1 MSIDMNGIDKAI
13 EEGLAEIDKETKD
26 DEEIRSRAQ
35 MLVEKLK
42 KYKSIRTVGWNNDEA
57 WQIGHVVYDYIDPA
71 TGEKRSLV
79 RVICANEARMKIGG
93 LAYQPM
99 VIDAD
104 IDEDYDYEQ
113 ALEAAVTAFVA
124 KQFGKFIVEEI
135 PDGN

>member
-1 MSIDMNGIDKAI
+1 MSIDLNDIDKAI
-13 EEGLAEIDKETKD
+13 EDGLAEIDKETQD

-57 WQIGHVVYDYIDPA
+57 WQIGHVVYDYIDPI

-79 RVICANEARMKIGG
+79 RLICANEARMKIGG

-104 IDEDYDYEQ
+104 IDDDYDYEQ

-124 KQFGKFIVEEI
+124 KQFGKFIVEQLE
-135 PDGN
+135 D

>member
-1 MSIDMNGIDKAI
+1 MAINMNDIDKAI
-13 EEGLAEIDKETKD
+13 EEGLAEIDKETQD

-57 WQIGHVVYDYIDPA
+57 WQIGHIVYDYVDPA

-79 RVICANEARMKIGG
+79 RLICANEARMKIGG
-93 LAYQPM
+93 VAYQPM
-99 VIDAD
+99 MIDAD
-104 IDEDYDYEQ
+104 IDEDFDYEQ
-113 ALEAAVTAFVA
+113 ALYAAVTAFVA

>member
-1 MSIDMNGIDKAI
+1 MSIDLNSIDKAI

-26 DEEIRSRAQ
+26 DEEIRARAQ

-57 WQIGHVVYDYIDPA
+57 WQIGHVVYDYIDPK
-71 TGEKRSLV
+71 TGQKRSLV
-79 RVICANEARMKIGG
+79 RLICANEARMKIGG

-124 KQFGKFIVEEI
+124 KQFGKFIVEQLE
-135 PDGN
+135 D

>member
-1 MSIDMNGIDKAI
+1 
-13 EEGLAEIDKETKD
+13 
-26 DEEIRSRAQ
+26 

-57 WQIGHVVYDYIDPA
+57 WQIGHVVYDYIDPT

-79 RVICANEARMKIGG
+79 RLICANEARMKIGG

-104 IDEDYDYEQ
+104 IDDDYDYEQ

-124 KQFGKFIVEEI
+124 KQFGKFIVEQLE
-135 PDGN
+135 D

>member
-1 MSIDMNGIDKAI
+1 MSIDLNDIDKAI
-13 EEGLAEIDKETKD
+13 EDGLAEIDKETQD
-26 DEEIRSRAQ
+26 DEEIRSRAK

-57 WQIGHVVYDYIDPA
+57 WQIGHIVYDYIDPA

-79 RVICANEARMKIGG
+79 RLICANEARMKIGG

-99 VIDAD
+99 IIDAD

-113 ALEAAVTAFVA
+113 ALEAAITAFVA
-124 KQFGKFIVEEI
+124 KQFGKFIVEQLE
-135 PDGN
+135 D

>member
-1 MSIDMNGIDKAI
+1 MSIDLNDIDKAI
-13 EEGLAEIDKETKD
+13 EDGLAEIDKETKD
-26 DEEIRSRAQ
+26 DEEIRSRAK

-57 WQIGHVVYDYIDPA
+57 WQIGHIVYDYTDPT

-79 RVICANEARMKIGG
+79 RLICANEARMKIGG

-99 VIDAD
+99 IIDAD

-124 KQFGKFIVEEI
+124 KQYNKFIVEELK
-135 PDGN
+135 D

>member
-1 MSIDMNGIDKAI
+1 MSIDLSGIDKAI

-26 DEEIRSRAQ
+26 DEEIRSRAK

-79 RVICANEARMKIGG
+79 RLICANEARMKIGG

-124 KQFGKFIVEEI
+124 KQFGKFIVEQLE
-135 PDGN
+135 D

>member
-1 MSIDMNGIDKAI
+1 MSIDLSGIDKAI

-26 DEEIRSRAQ
+26 DEEIRSRAK

-57 WQIGHVVYDYIDPA
+57 WQIGHIVYDYTDPA

-79 RVICANEARMKIGG
+79 RLICANEARMKIGG

-99 VIDAD
+99 IIDAD

-113 ALEAAVTAFVA
+113 ALEAAITAFVA
-124 KQFGKFIVEEI
+124 KQFGKFIVEQLE
-135 PDGN
+135 D

>member
-79 RVICANEARMKIGG
+79 RLICANEARMKIGG

-124 KQFGKFIVEEI
+124 KQFGKFIVEQLE
-135 PDGN
+135 D

>member
-1 MSIDMNGIDKAI
+1 MSIDLNDIDKAI
-13 EEGLAEIDKETKD
+13 EEGLAEIDKETQD
-26 DEEIRSRAQ
+26 DEEIRSRAK

-79 RVICANEARMKIGG
+79 RLICANEARMKIGG

-99 VIDAD
+99 IIDAD

-113 ALEAAVTAFVA
+113 ALEAAITAFVA
-124 KQFGKFIVEEI
+124 KQFGKFIVEELN
-135 PDGN
+135 D

>member
-1 MSIDMNGIDKAI
+1 MSIDLNNIDKAI
-13 EEGLAEIDKETKD
+13 EEGLAEIDKETQD
-26 DEEIRSRAQ
+26 DEEIRSRAK

-57 WQIGHVVYDYIDPA
+57 WQIGHMVYDYIDPR
-71 TGEKRSLV
+71 TGNKRSLV
-79 RVICANEARMKIGG
+79 RLICANEARMKIGG

-124 KQFGKFIVEEI
+124 KQFGKFIVEELS
-135 PDGN
+135 D

>member
-1 MSIDMNGIDKAI
+1 MSIDLNDIDKVI
-13 EEGLAEIDKETKD
+13 EDGLAEIDKETKD
-26 DEEIRSRAQ
+26 DEEIRSRAK

-57 WQIGHVVYDYIDPA
+57 WQIGHIVYDYTDPV

-79 RVICANEARMKIGG
+79 RLICANEARMKIGG

-99 VIDAD
+99 IIDAD

-113 ALEAAVTAFVA
+113 ALEAAITAFVA
-124 KQFGKFIVEEI
+124 KQFGKFIVEQLE
-135 PDGN
+135 D

>member
-1 MSIDMNGIDKAI
+1 MSIDLNDIDKAI
-13 EEGLAEIDKETKD
+13 EDGLAEIDKETQD
-26 DEEIRSRAQ
+26 DEEIRSRAK

-42 KYKSIRTVGWNNDEA
+42 KYKSVRTVGWNNDEA
-57 WQIGHVVYDYIDPA
+57 WQIGHIVYDYIDPA

-79 RVICANEARMKIGG
+79 RLICANEARMKIGG

-99 VIDAD
+99 IIDAD

-113 ALEAAVTAFVA
+113 ALEAAITAFVA

>member
-1 MSIDMNGIDKAI
+1 MSIDLNNIDKAI
-13 EEGLAEIDKETKD
+13 EEGLAEIDKETQD
-26 DEEIRSRAQ
+26 DEEIRSRAK

-57 WQIGHVVYDYIDPA
+57 WQIGHMVYDYIDSR
-71 TGEKRSLV
+71 TGNKRSLV
-79 RVICANEARMKIGG
+79 RLICANEARMKIGG

-124 KQFGKFIVEEI
+124 KQFGKFIVEELS
-135 PDGN
+135 D

>member
-1 MSIDMNGIDKAI
+1 MSIDLNDIDKAI
-13 EEGLAEIDKETKD
+13 EEGLAEIDKETQD

-57 WQIGHVVYDYIDPA
+57 WQIGHVVYDYIDPT

-79 RVICANEARMKIGG
+79 RLICANEARMKIGG

-113 ALEAAVTAFVA
+113 ALEAAITAFVA
-124 KQFGKFIVEEI
+124 KQFGKFIVEQLEE
-135 PDGN
+135 